1 MTEVIGLDP
10 APDDRPR
17 RSPRRWGAAAV
28 AAALVVTTWFIVART
43 DHRSAGS
50 SKTPA
55 LASTTS
61 TTAASRPGGKAPAGP
76 ASGDG
81 VNDHRLGVWAAGYSR
96 WDHGVPVGYERTE
109 NGARAAAANWAT
121 VTGQEWFLL
130 EERREAAIRV
140 VAVDPDSEWARSV
153 GDPPKAPGI
162 DGTAV
167 PSDLEVNAASLG
179 QVLTSYAKASASVE
193 VYTVG
198 LWQWLSGDR
207 PEANTAKWTTFGVE
221 LRWVDGD
228 WKVAGYRV
236 LRTGPTPVSTEAA
249 STPDEVAAAMG
260 TGS

>member
-10 APDDRPR
+10 GPDDRPQ
-17 RSPRRWGAAAV
+17 RSPKRWGAAAV
-28 AAALVVTTWFIVART
+28 AAALVVTTWFIAART
-43 DHRSAGS
+43 DRSTPHS

-55 LASTTS
+55 TTS
-61 TTAASRPGGKAPAGP
+61 TTAATRPREQAQADPV
-76 ASGDG
+76 SGDG
-81 VNDHRLGVWAAGYSR
+81 VNDHRLGVWATGYSR

-109 NGARAAAANWAT
+109 NGASAAAANWAT

-130 EERREAAIRV
+130 EERREAAIGV
-140 VAVDPDSEWARSV
+140 VAVDPRAEWARAV

-179 QVLTSYAKASASVE
+179 QVLTSYAKGSASVE

-207 PEANTAKWTTFGVE
+207 PEANTAKWTTFDVE

-236 LRTGPTPVSTEAA
+236 VRTGPTPVSTEAA